1 MDRGEEEERVWST
14 IGVSSCHFHPLVS
27 REPVHAH
34 ALAKLRPISH
44 AHSYGQEGS
53 GHSQRAHNRDIGG
66 QGVWH
71 KEGRSRDA
79 TTRITLISS
88 HSHGPQPWGTAM
100 GRTAMGHRHGARPW
114 GTAMGHSH
122 GAQPWG
128 TAIRGAQPWGTAQH
142 SPRANTHERILTHP
156 SPQARPSIPNPSLL
170 SPAGGGVEFPSLP
183 PRHERYHFNVRMHP
197 YSCAMTS
204 RSAGGGGAWEEAEVR
219 PSSSHSWTAPLEE
232 AEGTMGCVYGE
243 GHTSGQQV
251 S

>member
-1 MDRGEEEERVWST
+1 MDRGEEEERVWPT

-34 ALAKLRPISH
+34 TLAKLRPISH

-71 KEGRSRDA
+71 KEGRGRDA
-79 TTRITLISS
+79 TTRI
-88 HSHGPQPWGTAM
+88 AV
-100 GRTAMGHRHGARPW
+100 
-114 GTAMGHSH
+114 TAMGHSH

-128 TAIRGAQPWGTAQH
+128 TAIGGGAQPWGTAQH

-156 SPQARPSIPNPSLL
+156 SPQARPSTPNPSLL

-232 AEGTMGCVYGE
+232 AEGTMGCV
-243 GHTSGQQV
+243 
-251 S
+251 